1 MLSLRRPGLKR
12 LGLLSFF
19 GIAVLLGARGASA
32 QTEPPPPAPVAQ
44 DRAWGPVR
52 WDPGWKSF
60 GVGDY
65 VVTGVAAGVAVTS
78 ALVTPLPHHWV
89 GGILFDDAVR
99 NALEIRPNNIDE
111 RYTAR
116 DTSDVLLS
124 FAVTSPIFFDSML
137 TAWYQRRSPEVALQM
152 ALIDAEAFAIAGALQ
167 ETTTALVSRQRPY
180 VADCGSGLP
189 GSTLDCTNPG
199 QYRSFF
205 SGHATLSFTAA
216 GLTCEHHLT
225 LHLFG
230 GGAKDALTC
239 VGALALAATTATL
252 RVVADQHYATDV
264 LAGALVGSAVG
275 FGIPALHYR
284 GGQWGDE
291 PGKVGGVELR
301 LVPTGLGATLVG
313 VFR

>member
-1 MLSLRRPGLKR
+1 MTLKR
-12 LGLLSFF
+12 IVSLLLV
-19 GIAVLLGARGASA
+19 GVAVLLEARSAPA
-32 QTEPPPPAPVAQ
+32 QTEPAPTAPPAQ
-44 DRAWGPVR
+44 DRAWGPIL

-65 VVTGVAAGVAVTS
+65 VVTGVAAGIAVTS
-78 ALVTPLPHHWV
+78 GLVTPLPHHWV

-99 NALEIRPNNIDE
+99 NALEIRPTNIGD

-137 TAWYQRRSPEVALQM
+137 TAWYQRRSPEIALQM

-180 VADCGSGLP
+180 VSDCGKGLP
-189 GSTLDCTNPG
+189 ADTLDCTNPG
-199 QYRSFF
+199 QDRSFF

-225 LHLFG
+225 LRLFG
-230 GGAKDALTC
+230 GGAKDVLTC
-239 VGALALAATTATL
+239 IGALVVAGATATL
-252 RVVADQHYATDV
+252 RVMSDQHYATDV

-275 FGIPALHYR
+275 LGVPALHYS
-284 GGQWGDE
+284 GGQWADK
-291 PGKVGGVELR
+291 PGKVGGLELR
-301 LVPTGLGATLVG
+301 FVPTGLGATVVG